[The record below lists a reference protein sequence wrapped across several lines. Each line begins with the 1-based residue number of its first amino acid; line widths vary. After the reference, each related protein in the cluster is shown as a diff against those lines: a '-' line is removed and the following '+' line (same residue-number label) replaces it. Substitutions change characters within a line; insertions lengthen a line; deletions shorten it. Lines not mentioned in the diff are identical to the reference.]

1 MKKFLS
7 VILSAAML
15 FNAAM
20 PIFAEQSDIVD
31 ISDSL
36 SDEVISGET
45 VEHAYDP
52 IAEAEAEQAYRES
65 VNFTAGK
72 VVFSVRQYRQDGVK
86 FGYLNDS
93 SPMLKDTGLKNV
105 TYLMDFE
112 SDTADEKT
120 GYTAYNVYYEA
131 ETSDDVWLTVDRL
144 KEVDGI
150 ISAEPDFVWN
160 TSDAG
165 DPVTVS
171 GDEIKSAWFLEN
183 DVHDIKNV
191 WDKYF
196 TLKAPGAGVVVAVID
211 TGVDYTHKDL
221 AANMWVNDGEIPD
234 NGIDDDG
241 NGYIDDYR
249 GVNFI
254 TNGTYPGQNDPMD
267 DMGHGTHVSG
277 IIAMTPGN
285 GGGVGVAYGAKIM
298 AIKAG
303 QATGSFAS
311 TDIAKAITYAKANG
325 ADVIN
330 MSFGGTGKS
339 SLVESALKDAFGQC
353 VLVASAGND
362 GCPTT
367 DYPLLVPKEDI
378 YPAGYNYVIG
388 VMAEDASGNLAGF
401 SNWDYI
407 IGKNCEYEIAAP
419 GVGIYSTLPNNKY
432 ALWSGTSMA
441 APIVAAEA
449 AIIRSYRPDKNYYTN
464 RYIMGQIVSATED
477 TALFYDS
484 SLKETHIYPSINIY
498 DSIYKQPKP
507 ELNFTEI
514 YTLDSKE
521 LSDTNNG
528 NGIIQ
533 SGETVDLAFS
543 VFNRWGIAGD
553 VSVTAN
559 ADSIAGIPNP
569 YVEFIT
575 DNAELDNVG
584 TFATINNGY
593 TYENDELVSVS
604 KPIRFK
610 IKDTAPNDAEIAIN
624 LTLTAKNDMDKTDNT
639 LYSAG
644 MTYTFRVQKG
654 HALSGVIREDM
665 TLTADEYWIIENG
678 VLIPEGVTITVEP
691 GTQIQFWSADE
702 SNPYGDDAIAY
713 IQVEGRFICN
723 GTYDKPISMFPGKG
737 YEEYEVLITGS
748 ERLIR
753 DSDFNSAYVL
763 LEYTKIINPGT
774 SYLQHNFFAT
784 DVEHCVFTQNYNFI
798 RTKEMSDG
806 QVKPV
811 KSAGCHIRTRTFKN
825 SIFRLQNTTVPGYGV
840 VLANNG
846 DSLLFD
852 NCVITFGIR
861 NVVNSVLLNDCAYN
875 NDGEYHST
883 YLKYDS
889 DYLLKNCAVLNRFS
903 AVSDKTRWFRIFAPN
918 ATGYSMDIS
927 NNYWGTENENIIKSQ
942 VYDADWNIGYSDLI
956 QAPWLTLES
965 DSLADIY
972 PFVTRACL
980 TDKDGNE
987 ITTVSG
993 SQEVT
998 FHVLFNRDMAS
1009 DIQPDVTFGGSEPF
1023 NDYTV
1028 TGDWATPREWQG
1040 TMIVDPFINQGRMY
1054 MRIKGAAAAD
1064 DKWLVTGDD
1073 HERFFFDIT
1082 KSEAQT
1088 MALQG
1093 TGLLGKNQLSWYQDD
1108 YETLAGYNLYR
1119 STSYDPS
1126 VDISEQGFTK
1136 INTSVIPYGTEYYN
1150 DEAVESGVK
1159 YYYYF
1164 TVVDTDFKESQPSNI
1179 IDLTPLD
1186 GEAPVIAHTAVKS
1199 VEEGKALNIQ
1209 ADVTDD
1215 VIVTG
1220 AAVYYRCDEVASG
1233 SGISDWSSRELNNVS
1248 GSSYQVKIPANEI
1261 TGETLYYYLIAGDG
1275 TNTANFGTAEE
1286 PVEVTVVPEGH
1297 NVHTYKNG
1305 VCVVCGAHQEPEQ
1318 NDDGFYEIGSA
1329 GELFAFAELVNSGAN
1344 DISAVLTS
1352 DIVINDKNTVFPNDD
1367 TQTWTP
1373 IGNSS
1378 YPFTG
1383 EFDGQNHS
1391 ISGLYVNTGSEY
1403 SGLFGYVSSAPI
1415 KNIGIE
1421 NSYIK
1426 GGNYTGALIGSAGS
1440 CNSGI
1445 TGCYGKDNTVIGNDY
1460 TGGLIGSAD
1469 YSPIENCYNAD
1480 GSVTGGNY
1488 VGGLVGYAYHYD
1500 KTASYCYNT
1509 AAVSGTSCTGGTA
1522 GSQSGGLLRCYYL
1535 NTSAKAGASSGISR
1549 TAEKFANGTV
1559 AYALNDSAE
1568 GGGVWYQNIEK
1579 GEADSSPVLAAYG
1592 GEHYA
1597 VYDLAASYSNYRRGD
1612 LNRDDVVNDA
1622 DAKILMSYING
1633 MISAEDFTDNY
1644 NKKAADMND
1653 DADID
1658 ILDAISILSE

>member
-31 ISDSL
+31 ISESL

-72 VVFSVRQYRQDGVK
+72 VVFSARQYRQEGVK
-86 FGYLNDS
+86 FGFLNDA

-112 SDTADEKT
+112 SDTADERA

-234 NGIDDDG
+234 NGMDDDG
-241 NGYIDDYR
+241 NGYVDDYR
-249 GVNFI
+249 GVDFI
-254 TNGTYPGQNDPMD
+254 ENDGDPMD
-267 DMGHGTHVSG
+267 DMGHGTHVAG

-285 GGGVGVAYGAKIM
+285 GGGVGVAYGAEIM

-311 TDIAKAITYAKANG
+311 TDIAKAIKYAKANG

-339 SLVESALKDAFGQC
+339 MLVEAALKDAFGQC
-353 VLVASAGND
+353 VMVASAGND

-367 DYPLLVPKEDI
+367 DYPFVPKEDI

-388 VMAEDASGNLAGF
+388 VMAEDVTGNLAGF
-401 SNWDYI
+401 SNWDYK
-407 IGKNCEYEIAAP
+407 IGANCEYEIAAP

-449 AIIRSYRPDKNYYTN
+449 AIIRSYRPDKNYFTN

-484 SLKETHIYPSINIY
+484 LLKDTHIYPSINIY

-507 ELNFTEI
+507 ALNFKEI

-543 VFNRWGIAGD
+543 VFNRWGIAGN
-553 VSVTAN
+553 VSVTAD
-559 ADSIAGIPNP
+559 AHLQGYEVTDLSNP

-575 DNAELDNVG
+575 DTAELDNVG
-584 TFATINNGY
+584 TFATVNNGY

-639 LYSAG
+639 LYSTET
-644 MTYTFRVQKG
+644 TYTFRVQKG

-665 TLTADEYWIIENG
+665 TLTSDEYWIIENN
-678 VLIPEGVTITVEP
+678 VLIPEGVTVTVEP
-691 GTQIQFWSADE
+691 GTQIQFWSADD
-702 SNPYGDDAIAY
+702 SNPYGGDAIVY
-713 IQVEGRFICN
+713 ISVEGSFICN
-723 GTYDKPISMFPGKG
+723 GTEEKPISLFPGKG
-737 YEEYEVLITGS
+737 FENYAVSFGKHPNKYYSNVILKYTEV
-748 ERLIR
+748 
-753 DSDFNSAYVL
+753 
-763 LEYTKIINPGT
+763 INPGADCDNDNLSFYAQVVDHCRFYQNNDRITYRSINSNGTT
-774 SYLQHNFFAT
+774 SVGNANGTKPKLHGNVTNTIFYLRSLDHGLYN
-784 DVEHCVFTQNYNFI
+784 NYSPYF
-798 RTKEMSDG
+798 
-806 QVKPV
+806 
-811 KSAGCHIRTRTFKN
+811 
-825 SIFRLQNTTVPGYGV
+825 GYV
-840 VLANNG
+840 
-846 DSLLFD
+846 DTCLFD
-852 NCVITFGIR
+852 NCNLALR
-861 NVVNSVLLNDCAYN
+861 NSNMKNTVLLTDCDYINSWGERCNSIMHASF
-875 NDGEYHST
+875 DGDICNS
-883 YLKYDS
+883 
-889 DYLLKNCAVLNRFS
+889 AILNRLS
-903 AVSDKTRWFRIFAPN
+903 QPDISRWFRIVN
-918 ATGYSMDIS
+918 TGGGNGDADIS
-927 NNYWGTENENIIKSQ
+927 GNYWGTENENLIKKQ
-942 VYDADWNIGYSDLI
+942 VYDADWNVSYGDLI

-965 DSLADIY
+965 PSLADIY
-972 PFVTRACL
+972 PFVTRAYL

-987 ITTVSG
+987 VTTVSG

-998 FHVLFNRDMAS
+998 FHVLFNREMAS

-1028 TGDWATPREWQG
+1028 TGDWVSAREWQG
-1040 TMIVDPFINQGRMY
+1040 TMTIDPFVNQGRMY

-1073 HERFFFDIT
+1073 HERFFFDVT
-1082 KSEAQT
+1082 KSDAQA

-1126 VDISEQGFTK
+1126 VDISGQGFTK

-1150 DEAVESGVK
+1150 DEDVEAGVK

-1164 TVVDTDFKESQPSNI
+1164 TVVDTDFNESQPSNI
-1179 IDLTPLD
+1179 IDCTPLD
-1186 GEAPVIAHTAVKS
+1186 ANPPVITHTAVKS

-1220 AAVYYRCDEVASG
+1220 AAVYYKNDDAES
-1233 SGISDWSSRELNNVS
+1233 WSSRELDNTS

-1261 TGETLYYYLIAGDG
+1261 TGENLYYYLIAGDG
-1275 TNTANFGTAEE
+1275 TNIAYFGTAEE
-1286 PVEVTVVPEGH
+1286 PVEVTVVPERH

-1391 ISGLYVNTGSEY
+1391 ISGLYVNTGGEY
-1403 SGLFGYVSSAPI
+1403 SGLFGYVSSAQI

-1426 GGNYTGALIGSAGS
+1426 GGNYTGALIGCASS
-1440 CNSGI
+1440 CYSGI

-1509 AAVSGTSCTGGTA
+1509 AAISGTSCTGGTA

-1612 LNRDDVVNDA
+1612 LNRDDAVNDA